1 MRRDTSIDPEEGRL
15 CRRTRLLALGD
26 PGRSAIHSEP
36 CLGAG
41 WQHAPVCWW
50 PAGWKKQGKHP
61 PPPFMASFFHLQN
74 ADSHCLQHPVGAS
87 LPHPRPPR
95 KRLRNSPSSYTVSNI
110 TFPSAERKGRMF
122 WGAEELFGVEL

>member
-61 PPPFMASFFHLQN
+61 PPPLSWPHFSICKMPTVIVCSILWE
-74 ADSHCLQHPVGAS
+74 
-87 LPHPRPPR
+87 LPYPTPAPP
-95 KRLRNSPSSYTVSNI
+95 
-110 TFPSAERKGRMF
+110 ERD
-122 WGAEELFGVEL
+122 